1 MKYIQKIK
9 HERLIRTHM
18 KKILSLLVAVLFVFA
33 LASCDSRTTLKVF
46 IWGEYID
53 MDLVELF
60 EETYGVRVDVIIF
73 ESNEAA
79 VLQVKSSSFDIIV
92 PSDYAIEELANGGY
106 LQEIDWSRLENISK
120 TDFSTQY
127 LQLLNQIEDFAVEGA
142 KILDFA
148 VPYFWG
154 NIGIIYN
161 KDVVSQEAVEL
172 AGWDILKRQ
181 DLRVMFYDIGRDAT
195 MIALRALYGQS
206 INPNLAT
213 DAQLAAAEQWL
224 TDAKGP
230 RTRYLTTEIY
240 DVFTS
245 PATIDVAHA
254 FSGEAIYLLPEN
266 DKLGYHV
273 PDSGTNVWMDM
284 LAIPKNARQ
293 TDLAYKFIDF
303 FMSYEN
309 ALTNSITVGYTSP
322 RADVA
327 QSIVDEEIYGPEYQV
342 VVRPYDQIH
351 RYKPELKAKIE
362 LLWSR
367 IRGQ

>member
-1 MKYIQKIK
+1 
-9 HERLIRTHM
+9 M
-18 KKILSLLVAVLFVFA
+18 KKILSLVVAVLFVFA
-33 LASCDSRTTLKVF
+33 LASCESKPTLKVF

-53 MDLVELF
+53 MDLVALF
-60 EETYGVRVDVIIF
+60 EETYDVNVDVIIF

-79 VLQVKSSSFDIIV
+79 VLQVESSSFDIIV
-92 PSDYAIEELANGGY
+92 PSDYAIEELASGGY
-106 LQEIDWSRLENISK
+106 LQEIDWSRLENISQS
-120 TDFSTQY
+120 DFSTSY
-127 LQLLNQIEDFAVEGA
+127 LALLNQIEDFAVEDA
-142 KILDFA
+142 KILDFG

-161 KDVVSQEAVEL
+161 KDVVTQQEVEL
-172 AGWDILKRQ
+172 AGWDILADK

-195 MIALRALYGQS
+195 MIALRALYGQTV
-206 INPNLAT
+206 NPNSAT
-213 DAQLAAAEQWL
+213 DVQLAAAEQWL
-224 TDAKGP
+224 TDARGSK
-230 RTRYLTTEIY
+230 TRYLTTEIY

-273 PDSGTNVWMDM
+273 PTKGTNVWMDM
-284 LAIPKNARQ
+284 LAIPKNAKQ

-309 ALTNSITVGYTSP
+309 GLTNSTTVGYTSP

-327 QSIVDEEIYGPEYQV
+327 QEIVDQEIYGPEYQV

-351 RYKPELKAKIE
+351 RYKPELKADIE

-367 IRGQ
+367 VRGKK

>member
-1 MKYIQKIK
+1 
-9 HERLIRTHM
+9 M
-18 KKILSLLVAVLFVFA
+18 KKFLSLVVAVLFVFA
-33 LASCDSRTTLKVF
+33 LASCESKTTLKVF

-53 MDLVELF
+53 MDLVALF
-60 EETYGVRVDVIIF
+60 EETYDVNVEVIIF

-106 LQEIDWSRLENISK
+106 LQEMDWSRLENISQ
-120 TDFSTQY
+120 TDFSTSY
-127 LQLLNQIEDFAVEGA
+127 LQLLNQIEDFAVEDA

-161 KDVVSQEAVEL
+161 KDVVTQQEVEL

-181 DLRVMFYDIGRDAT
+181 DLNVMFYDIGRDAT
-195 MIALRALYGQS
+195 MIALRAIYKQS

-213 DAQLAAAEQWL
+213 DVQLAAAEQWL
-224 TDAKGP
+224 KDAKGP
-230 RTRYLTTEIY
+230 NTSYLTTEIY

-254 FSGEAIYLLPEN
+254 FSGEAIYMLPEN
-266 DKLGYHV
+266 DKLGYYV
-273 PDSGTNVWMDM
+273 PTSGTNVWTDM
-284 LAIPKNARQ
+284 LAIPKNAKQ
-293 TDLAYKFIDF
+293 TDLAYTFIDF
-303 FMSYEN
+303 FMSFEHGV
-309 ALTNSITVGYTSP
+309 TNSTAVGYTSP

-327 QSIVDEEIYGPEYQV
+327 AKIVEDGTYGPEYQV

-351 RYKPELKAKIE
+351 RYKPELKADIE
-362 LLWSR
+362 ALWSR
-367 IRGQ
+367 VRAQ

>member
-1 MKYIQKIK
+1 
-9 HERLIRTHM
+9 M
-18 KKILSLLVAVLFVFA
+18 KKIWSLVVLVLFIFA
-33 LASCDSRTTLKVF
+33 LASCESKPTLKVF

-60 EETYGVRVDVIIF
+60 EETYNVNVDVIIF

-92 PSDYAIEELANGGY
+92 PSDYAIEELANGGL
-106 LQEIDWSRLENISK
+106 LQEIDWDRLENISQ
-120 TDFSTQY
+120 TDFSTSY
-127 LQLLNQIEDFAVEGA
+127 LALLNQIEDFAVEDA

-161 KDVVSQEAVEL
+161 KDVVSEQDVVA
-172 AGWDILKRQ
+172 AGWDILARK

-224 TDAKGP
+224 INARGP

-240 DVFTS
+240 DVFTA

-254 FSGEAIYLLPEN
+254 FSGEAIYMLPEN

-273 PDSGTNVWMDM
+273 PTSGTNVWMDM
-284 LAIPKNARQ
+284 LAIPKNAEQ
-293 TDLAYKFIDF
+293 TDLAYLFIDF

-327 QSIVDEEIYGPEYQV
+327 QEIVDQEIYGPEYQV
-342 VVRPYDQIH
+342 QVRPYDQIH
-351 RYKPELKAKIE
+351 RYKPELKTKIE
-362 LLWSR
+362 QLWSR
-367 IRGQ
+367 VRAQ